1 MIKKREGRFLLKE
14 FKQNLINNLNG
25 NYAEFNVTEE
35 GWVTLDTNTFCIPDY
50 GYFTY
55 SYDLFDCE
63 SLLDMHYNITNCG
76 ILNDKEIKE
85 FIHEVTNLEEI
96 IGANYPFN
104 IEGFEINSK
113 EEFDYFV
120 LVLEDM
126 LAKQLG
132 LTEYCS

>member
-1 MIKKREGRFLLKE
+1 
-14 FKQNLINNLNG
+14 
-25 NYAEFNVTEE
+25 
-35 GWVTLDTNTFCIPDY
+35 
-50 GYFTY
+50 
-55 SYDLFDCE
+55 
-63 SLLDMHYNITNCG
+63 MHYHITNSD
-76 ILNDKEIKE
+76 ILNDKDLKE
-85 FIHEVTNLEEI
+85 FIDEVTNLKEI